1 VNETREEELLKYLKW
16 VTSELQEARAR
27 LAEADD
33 AAREPIAIVS
43 AACRFPGGVRSADD
57 LWRVVA
63 DGVDAIG
70 DFPQDRGW
78 AVDEIYAAAPEHRT
92 LGGFLED
99 AAGFDAAFFGI
110 GPHEATAMDPQ
121 HRLLLETSW
130 EAVELAG
137 IDPRSLRGSAT
148 GVFAGLVSQNY
159 AAHGAPAE
167 LTGHLMTGTATSVA
181 SGRVAY
187 LLGLRGP
194 ALTLDTACSSSLVAL
209 HLAAQSLRRREC
221 DLALA
226 GGVTVMAT
234 PALLSEFVTQ
244 GGLSPDARCKAFAAT
259 ADGTGFA
266 EGSGVLLLER
276 LSDARRNGRH
286 VLAVL
291 RGSAVNQ
298 DGASNGLT
306 APNGPAQEDV
316 IRAALASA
324 DLPPSAVDY
333 VEAHGTGTRL
343 GDPIEAG
350 ALIAVYGHDRS
361 EPLWLGSLKSNI
373 GHTQA
378 AAGAAGVIKMIQAL
392 RHEELPRTLHADE
405 PTPAV
410 DWADGEVRLLTEN
423 RPWPR
428 SERPRRA
435 GVSSFGISGT
445 NAHVLIEEGDPEPIR
460 EARPAPH
467 PLPWLLSA
475 KTEEALRE
483 QAARLREHV
492 AAQPFDPVDV
502 GFSLATTRTAFEH
515 RAAVVA
521 ADRDDLLNGL
531 ASVASGKAARGR
543 AVDGKTAFLF
553 SGQGSQR
560 VGMGRRLA
568 AVFPE
573 FADAWDEVAAE
584 LDRHLD
590 RPLAEAV
597 ADGNLLHRTEYTQP
611 ALFAVEVAL
620 VRLLAKRG
628 LSPDL
633 LLGHSV
639 GELAA
644 AHVAGVLEL
653 GDAAALV
660 AARGA
665 IMQAISTPGAM
676 VAIRAGEEE
685 VLATIAGR
693 ESEVSIAAL
702 NGPLSTVVSGD
713 AAAVE
718 EIAEHW
724 SAAGRKTTRLRVSHA
739 FHSPHLDPVLADFR
753 RVAESV
759 RCHPPAIPVVSNLTG
774 AVVEEF
780 TPDHWVR
787 HVREAVRFGDGVAAL
802 RAAGARRFV
811 EIGPDSVLSALAGEA
826 VPDVPTMPTLRR
838 DEAEPVTVVRALASA
853 HVTGASVD
861 WRGFFGEKAAV
872 VPLPTYPFQHRRYWV
887 SPPADRPATAG
898 SATEPEAGDAAGEPV
913 ERELI
918 DVIRAHAAAV
928 LGHDAPDSIGPDDNF
943 LEAGFSSFTALEMRN
958 RICAETGLELSPVV
972 LYDHPTPSALE
983 GHLRGL
989 LADSA

>member
-1 VNETREEELLKYLKW
+1 MNETREEELLKYLKW
-16 VTSELQEARAR
+16 VTSELREAKIR
-27 LAEADD
+27 LAAADD

-43 AACRFPGGVRSADD
+43 AACRLPGGIRSADD
-57 LWRVVA
+57 LWRVVV

-70 DFPQDRGW
+70 EFPRDRGW
-78 AVDEIYAAAPEHRT
+78 ALGDVYDAAPDHRT

-121 HRLLLETSW
+121 HRLLLETAW

-159 AAHGAPAE
+159 AAHGAPPE

-181 SGRVAY
+181 SGRIAY

-234 PALLSEFVTQ
+234 PALLTEFVTQ
-244 GGLSPDARCKAFAAT
+244 GGLSPDARCKAFAAA
-259 ADGTGFA
+259 ADGTGFG
-266 EGSGVLLLER
+266 EGSGVLVLER
-276 LSDARRNGRH
+276 LSDARRDGRR

-316 IRAALASA
+316 IRAALAAA
-324 DLPPSAVDY
+324 DLPPSAVDH

-350 ALIAVYGHDRS
+350 ALVAAYGQDRA
-361 EPLWLGSLKSNI
+361 EPLWLGSLKSNL

-378 AAGAAGVIKMIQAL
+378 AAGAAGVIKTIQAL
-392 RHEELPRTLHADE
+392 RHEVLPRTLHVDE

-410 DWADGEVRLLTEN
+410 DWADGGVRLLSEN

-428 SERPRRA
+428 GERPRYA

-445 NAHVLIEEGDPEPIR
+445 NAHVIIEEGDPEPVR

-467 PLPWLLSA
+467 PVPWLLGA
-475 KTEEALRE
+475 RTEEALRD

-515 RAAVVA
+515 RVAVVA
-521 ADRDDLLNGL
+521 AGPDDLLSGL
-531 ASVASGKAARGR
+531 DSVASGRAAPGKAVA
-543 AVDGKTAFLF
+543 GKTAFLF

-568 AVFPE
+568 AAFPE
-573 FADAWDEVAAE
+573 FADAWREVAAE

-590 RPLAEAV
+590 RPLNEAV
-597 ADGNLLHRTEYTQP
+597 ADEDLLHRTAYTQP

-620 VRLLAKRG
+620 VRLLASRG

-653 GDAAALV
+653 ADAAALV

-665 IMQAISTPGAM
+665 IMQAVSVPGAM
-676 VAIRAGEEE
+676 AAIRASEEE

-693 ESEVSIAAL
+693 EAEVSVAAV

-713 AAAVE
+713 VAAVE
-718 EIAEHW
+718 EITAHW
-724 SAAGRKTTRLRVSHA
+724 AAAGRKTTRLRVSHA

-759 RCHPPAIPVVSNLTG
+759 RCRPPAIPVVSNLTG

-780 TPDHWVR
+780 TADHWVR
-787 HVREAVRFGDGVAAL
+787 HVRETVRFGDGVTAL

-826 VPDVPTMPTLRR
+826 VPDVPAVPTLRR
-838 DEAEPVTVVRALASA
+838 DEDEPLTVVRALASA

-861 WRGFFGEKAAV
+861 WHRFFGEKAAV
-872 VPLPTYPFQHRRYWV
+872 VPLPTYPFQHRRHWV
-887 SPPADRPATAG
+887 SPPADRPPKA
-898 SATEPEAGDAAGEPV
+898 EAEAEAPAGEPV
-913 ERELI
+913 EQELI
-918 DVIRAHAAAV
+918 DLIRFHAAAV
-928 LGHDAPDSIGPDDNF
+928 LGHDTPDSIGPDDNF

-983 GHLRGL
+983 GHLREMFAGR
-989 LADSA
+989 A